1 MSLSGQ
7 RVWLTGASSGIGEA
21 LIAPLVQGG
30 ARVAISARRG
40 EVLSALAARYPAGQL
55 LSVPVDV
62 TDRAAVRAAVHRI
75 EQTWGGID
83 LAILNA
89 GTHIPV
95 NGAAID
101 ADDFETLIRANYL
114 SVIYGAEAVLPG
126 MLARG
131 RGHLAAVASVA
142 GYRALPTAA
151 AYGASKAAAILALDA
166 IRFDVEPLGV
176 DVTVINP
183 GFVRTPLTD
192 RNTFA
197 MPGLIDADAAARIII
212 RGLARR
218 KKEIHFPAAFSWTM
232 KALRVLPYPV
242 FERLVSWTT
251 RR

>member
-1 MSLSGQ
+1 MPLSSQ

-21 LIAPLVQGG
+21 LIDPLVQAG
-30 ARVAISARRG
+30 ARVAISARRQDLLRTLADRYRGG
-40 EVLSALAARYPAGQL
+40 EVMA
-55 LSVPVDV
+55 VPVDV
-62 TDRAAVRAAVHRI
+62 TDRAAVGTAVRHI
-75 EQTWGGID
+75 EDRWGGID

-95 NGAAID
+95 NGAAIN
-101 ADDFETLIRANYL
+101 AEDFETLIRANYL

-131 RGHLAAVASVA
+131 QGHLAGVASVA

-151 AYGASKAAAILALDA
+151 AYGASKAAAIVALDA
-166 IRFDVEPLGV
+166 IRFDVEPRGV
-176 DVTVINP
+176 HVTVINP

-192 RNTFA
+192 KNTFS

>member
-1 MSLSGQ
+1 MTFSGQ

-21 LIAPLVQGG
+21 LIDPLVQAG
-30 ARVAISARRG
+30 ARVAISARRQ
-40 EVLSALAARYPAGQL
+40 EVLSALVERYPGGKVMP
-55 LSVPVDV
+55 VPVDV
-62 TDRAAVRAAVHRI
+62 TDRTAVSAAVRHI
-75 EQTWGGID
+75 EMQWGGID

-95 NGAAID
+95 NGAAIN

-131 RGHLAAVASVA
+131 KGHLAGVASVA

-166 IRFDVEPLGV
+166 IRFDVEPRGV

-192 RNTFA
+192 KNTFS
-197 MPGLIDADAAARIII
+197 MPGLIDADRAAAIIL

-218 KKEIHFPAAFSWTM
+218 KKEIHFPATFSWTM

>member
-1 MSLSGQ
+1 MTLSGQ

-21 LIAPLVQGG
+21 LIDPLVQAG
-30 ARVAISARRG
+30 ARVAISARRQDLLRALAERYPGG
-40 EVLSALAARYPAGQL
+40 EVMP
-55 LSVPVDV
+55 VPVDV
-62 TDRAAVRAAVHRI
+62 TDRAAVGAAVRHI
-75 EQTWGGID
+75 EAQWGGID

-95 NGAAID
+95 NGAAIN
-101 ADDFETLIRANYL
+101 ADDFDTLIRANYL

-131 RGHLAAVASVA
+131 KGHLAGVASVA

-166 IRFDVEPLGV
+166 IRFDVEPRGV

-192 RNTFA
+192 RNTFS
-197 MPGLIDADAAARIII
+197 MPGLIDVDRAAGIIL

-218 KKEIHFPAAFSWTM
+218 KKEIHFPASFSWTM
-232 KALRVLPYPV
+232 KALRVLPYPI